1 MNNFIRLCGIYHKD
15 TEKISLKDET
25 GALNRILSDFPK
37 NSTIYCT
44 LILYIKFRDIIMKK
58 FTKTSSF
65 LMIVSLASKI
75 MVDDVDCTCCD
86 LCEYYDLDKDLH
98 VYELIMC
105 NLCDYKYYISSEEYD
120 KCYANK
126 TKYLQIIKTDLNL
139 NFMQYTQLYN
149 LVK

>member
-1 MNNFIRLCGIYHKD
+1 MNNFIRLCGLYRKD
-15 TEKISLKDET
+15 SYKISLKDER
-25 GALNRILSDFPK
+25 GALNRILFDFPE

-44 LILYIKFRDIIMKK
+44 LILYTKFRDIIMKK

-75 MVDDVDCTCCD
+75 MFDEIDCTCCD
-86 LCEYYDLDKDLH
+86 LCEYYNLDKNLH

-105 NLCDYKYYISSEEYD
+105 NLCDYKYYISSEEYN
-120 KCYANK
+120 KFYANK

-139 NFMQYTQLYN
+139 NIMQYTQLHR